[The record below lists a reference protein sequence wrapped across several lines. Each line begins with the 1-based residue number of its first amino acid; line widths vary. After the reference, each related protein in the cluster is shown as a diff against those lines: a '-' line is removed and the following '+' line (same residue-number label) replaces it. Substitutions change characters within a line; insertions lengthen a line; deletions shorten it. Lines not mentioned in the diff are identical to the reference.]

1 MLAGMP
7 APPPSAPPVQSLH
20 RGFRSSYP
28 TYDELTAQLEAW
40 ARAYPSFC
48 QLTSL
53 GSTPEGRSQWLLTVG
68 PEPERLRPAAWVDG
82 NLHALELAGS
92 CVALAIAEDMLA
104 LHVEG
109 ETHGLPAPV
118 SERLREVLFYIV
130 PRISPDG
137 AEHVLRT
144 GRYVRSV
151 PRDDRPD
158 QQRPR
163 WRAGDIDGD
172 GLSLLLRVQDPGG
185 ELVESAEFP
194 GLMLERTIDDVGPFY
209 KVYPEGTIEHF
220 DGRNVPPPR
229 FLDDNPI
236 DLNRN
241 FPWSWAPPHEQVGA
255 GPFATSEPESRQVVA
270 FATRHPEIFA
280 WLNLHTFGGVAIRPL
295 GHAPDNKMD
304 PSDLA
309 VFRLIEAWL
318 LEYTGYP
325 TVSGFE
331 EFLYEPDKPLHGD
344 LSDYA
349 YHQRGAISYVVELWD
364 LFTRLGMPRP
374 KRFVDHYTKL
384 GAEALGKLAR
394 WDRDENQGRVFPPW
408 RPALHPQLGPVEVGG
423 LDPRIGVWN
432 PSLSELGP
440 LCRQQ
445 SRAFLRVAALAPA
458 LRVESTERVPLG
470 PDLCRVDIAI
480 ANHGYLSTRI
490 LASAARL
497 DFNEPVSVTCECT
510 GATLVDPG
518 QKQVTLGHLD
528 GWGRGLHSGLG
539 SPHYLRSSGSGHRA
553 FVSYLVSGRGVL
565 HLRIGSCRVGWLE
578 HRVELTPPPSGL

>member
-1 MLAGMP
+1 MLARMP
-7 APPPSAPPVQSLH
+7 GVAPASAPPLQSLQ
-20 RGFRSSYP
+20 RGFRSSYLS
-28 TYDELTAQLEAW
+28 YDELTAQLEAW
-40 ARAYPSFC
+40 ARAYPSVC
-48 QLTSL
+48 RLTSL
-53 GSTPEGRSQWLLTVG
+53 GPTPEGRCQWLLAVG
-68 PEPERLRPAAWVDG
+68 PDPERVRPAAWVDG

-92 CVALAIAEDMLA
+92 SVALAIAEDVLA

-109 ETHGLPAPV
+109 QTHGLPPQV

-137 AEHVLRT
+137 AEHILGT

-151 PRDDRPD
+151 PRDERPD

-163 WRAGDIDGD
+163 WRARDIDGD
-172 GLSLLLRVQDPGG
+172 GLSLLLRIQDPGG
-185 ELVESAEFP
+185 ELVESREIP
-194 GLMLERTIDDVGPFY
+194 GLMLERTIADDGPFY
-209 KVYPEGTIEHF
+209 KIYPEGIIEHF

-255 GPFATSEPESRQVVA
+255 GPFATSEPESRQIVA
-270 FATRHPEIFA
+270 FATQHPEIFA

-309 VFRLIEAWL
+309 VFRQIEAWL

-364 LFTRLGMPRP
+364 LFKRLDLSRP
-374 KRFVDHYTKL
+374 KRFVDHYTQL
-384 GAEALGKLAR
+384 GAEALTKLAR

-408 RPALHPQLGPVEVGG
+408 RPVQHPQLGPVEVGG
-423 LDPRIGVWN
+423 LDPRIGIWN
-432 PSLSELGP
+432 PSLSELGK
-440 LCRQQ
+440 LCEQQ
-445 SRAFLRVAALAPA
+445 SQAFLRVAALAPA

-470 PDLCRVDIAI
+470 GDLCRIDIAI
-480 ANHGYLSTRI
+480 ANHGYLPTTI
-490 LASAARL
+490 LASAVRL
-497 DFNEPVSVTCECT
+497 DFNEPVSVSCDCA
-510 GATLVDPG
+510 GATLVDAG
-518 QKQVTLGHLD
+518 QRQITLGHLD

-553 FVSYLVSGRGVL
+553 FISYLVSGHGVL
-565 HLRIGSCRVGWLE
+565 HLKIGSCRVGWIE
-578 HRVELTPPPSGL
+578 HRVELPPP